1 MTELVTRKVD
11 KVSAEST
18 QSQSE
23 DSETKK
29 LAKSGV
35 AGENPRPDKRKL
47 TSAENLKKAREAQAE
62 RRAALKEMKAR
73 VPVKPPVRK
82 RKEVVEESESESEED
97 EDDESESE
105 SEDEDDDYSDND
117 EPMER
122 PVLQR
127 QVGYSKPSGQV
138 AHTSRYAYS
147 SGRSVGKTGA
157 VGRIPTTVRK
167 EIVLTAR
174 GRPKKEPKLP
184 KKEQARLDALE
195 QMMYTMQ
202 LAQEKAQSA
211 PQKTKAKKAKK
222 VKSDR
227 GSTTINV
234 VTPGATVP
242 TKSAASAS
250 MAQSAIAFQRTLC
263 ISYGIGDFA
272 NH

>member
-35 AGENPRPDKRKL
+35 DSVARGQDHAPRPDKRKL

-73 VPVKPPVRK
+73 VPAKELSRKLGKGGVRAAV
-82 RKEVVEESESESEED
+82 RAEPESESEESEED

-105 SEDEDDDYSDND
+105 SEDEDDDYSDDD

-157 VGRIPTTVRK
+157 VGRIPTSVRK

-211 PQKTKAKKAKK
+211 PKKTKAKKAKK

-242 TKSAASAS
+242 TKSSASAS
-250 MAQSAIAFQRTLC
+250 MAQSAIAF
-263 ISYGIGDFA
+263 
-272 NH
+272 